1 MHNHNLKTR
10 KINYDSSNING
21 ESSLSLDDSKDL
33 FAKMDWSEKGN
44 FYTLLFGDS
53 FLQFVTTT
61 PNEIKVEI
69 MLNEDEMLI
78 ATKIVSIE
86 EGLELIEYY
95 FDNDAIG
102 DISDFE
108 QTNI

>member
-1 MHNHNLKTR
+1 MKTR
-10 KINYDSSNING
+10 KINYDASNFSG
-21 ESSLSLDDSKDL
+21 EYNLSLDDAKDL
-33 FAKMDWSEKGN
+33 FLKIDWSEKGN

-53 FLQFVTTT
+53 FLQFVMNT
-61 PNEIKVEI
+61 PNEITVEI

-86 EGLELIEYY
+86 EGLQLIEYY
-95 FDNDAIG
+95 FDNDAVG
-102 DISDFE
+102 DITDFE